1 MKIDP
6 GVPDSTGA
14 SQLGKSQEAS
24 GVAAGGGRSGTARAD
39 RDADQVQLSGFS
51 GQLLASASTDGPE
64 RAAWLQQ
71 LASDVRSGNYQV
83 DAMEVS
89 RRMVS
94 EATLQ

>member
-6 GVPDSTGA
+6 RLLDSTGA
-14 SQLGKSQEAS
+14 SQASKSQEAS
-24 GVAAGGGRSGTARAD
+24 GVAPGGGRSGTARAD
-39 RDADQVQLSGFS
+39 RDADQVQLSGFT
-51 GQLLASASTDGPE
+51 GRLLASASADAPG

-71 LASDVRSGNYQV
+71 IASDVRGGNYQV

-94 EATLQ
+94 EAILQ